1 MDFSPQELDA
11 VESRADQLYRLKK
24 KYGATVGEMLDYL
37 ERSKKELDEIEY
49 ADDRI
54 VQLQGTL
61 AKQERE
67 MLAAART
74 LSRRAQ
80 GCGKSARGAHSAGA
94 ARAGHEQGPLFHR
107 LYRA

>member
-1 MDFSPQELDA
+1 
-11 VESRADQLYRLKK
+11 
-24 KYGATVGEMLDYL
+24 MLDYL

-61 AKQERE
+61 ARQEKE

-74 LSRRAQ
+74 LSDGLKWSWSGFWGSCAIWR
-80 GCGKSARGAHSAGA
+80 
-94 ARAGHEQGPLFHR
+94 
-107 LYRA
+107 